1 MLDIDCGLSKI
12 DSVRWAY
19 METGRIMC
27 YGSGAVPQKWVLNK
41 YSGINRLYYIRDGIG
56 TYTVGGR
63 TREFRKGM
71 LYFIPYTARFSLY
84 SNPECPLIHT
94 FSDFELIPPV
104 LCEDI
109 LEYSPHGNSLD
120 EAALGVFCA
129 GAVEGDSDGR
139 QNIDDMKKN
148 GELFGLCMKSI
159 TYLVSRII
167 EENGVKSVSD
177 EIVISV
183 LEEML
188 EGLDRQFCLAET
200 AAKHFIAEDS
210 LIRRFKRVLGV
221 TPYAYYKMLRSRT
234 ARYLIDDGMTLEE
247 AAAKVGYADASS
259 LSHAIGKT
267 GVYRR

>member
-1 MLDIDCGLSKI
+1 
-12 DSVRWAY
+12 
-19 METGRIMC
+19 METGKIFC
-27 YGSGAVPQKWVLNK
+27 YGSGAVPQKWVLNR
-41 YSGINRLYYIRDGIG
+41 YSGINRLYYIRDGMG

-63 TREFRKGM
+63 TRDFRKEM

-94 FSDFELIPPV
+94 YSDFELIPPV

-109 LEYSPHGNSLD
+109 LEFSPHRDSLS

-129 GAVEGDSDGR
+129 GAARGGRDGDGR
-139 QNIDDMKKN
+139 QNIDSMKRN

-167 EENGVKSVSD
+167 EDNGVKSVSD

-188 EGLDRQFCLAET
+188 EGLDRPFSLADT

-247 AAAKVGYADASS
+247 AAARVGYADASS

-267 GVYRR
+267 GGYRR